1 MKRWWF
7 LEIVFIVA
15 LFGLIISLI
24 SNKAEAF
31 EYEFSDSVKSAW
43 CQSEAGCKI
52 LAEVGYF
59 EARGESDEGVYA
71 VMLVV
76 MNRVKS
82 SKWGNTVKDVVQQPW
97 QFSYRHHPVYKR
109 GMRDSFQKVRMESLA
124 YDVYTG
130 IVDDFTGGATHYHTT
145 STKPLWSLK
154 MAPRGVY
161 GNHVFYEGF

>member
-1 MKRWWF
+1 MKKWWF
-7 LEIVFIVA
+7 PEIVFIIA

-43 CQSEAGCKI
+43 CRSEAGCKI

-82 SKWGNTVKDVVQQPW
+82 NKWGNTVKDVVHQPW
-97 QFSYRHHPVYKR
+97 QFSYRYHPVYKM
-109 GMRDSFQKVRMESLA
+109 GMLDKKQELRMLSLA
-124 YDVYTG
+124 YDVYARS
-130 IVDDFTGGATHYHTT
+130 VEDFTGGATHYHTLD
-145 STKPLWSLK
+145 TKPFWSRN

>member
-1 MKRWWF
+1 MKRWFFPEGLF
-7 LEIVFIVA
+7 LLALVFAILNA
-15 LFGLIISLI
+15 ITY
-24 SNKAEAF
+24 KAKAF
-31 EYEFSDSVKSAW
+31 EYEFSDEVKATW
-43 CQSEAGCKI
+43 CKQEGECTI

-71 VMLVV
+71 VMMVV

-82 SKWGNTVKDVVQQPW
+82 NKWGSTVKDVVHQPW
-97 QFSYRHHPVYKR
+97 QFSYRHHPVYKK
-109 GMRDSFQKVRMESLA
+109 GMRDSFQRVRMESLA